1 MNGTVKGQVEMMFG
15 ARLDRAPQGVEFA
28 PGRLVLLGEHLDH
41 QEGVV
46 LAMPL
51 AQGVA
56 CAWGVRPD
64 SRVVLWAMNARAK
77 DSFQQGEFTRSGR
90 EWADL
95 ARGACA
101 RAARGGRRMP
111 GLDLMVMGDLP
122 AGEGLAS
129 SAAYLVVLLR
139 AVYAAVGEYRSR
151 FELAQDV
158 PAIEQEWRGVPCGPL
173 DPLVVAGSKR
183 PGVPLAVNCR
193 SWEVDP
199 LFWPQGLRA
208 EPVATG
214 VRRRLSDTPYAQRR
228 AELGEA
234 LKRLQ
239 ATQPGL
245 ESLCDLSPAP
255 FESLAKTLPEPLR
268 QRARH
273 VVTESARVVAAQEA
287 LGEGGPQ
294 AGERLGALMDLGHRS
309 LALDFEST
317 TPEIDAQAQALR
329 AQPGVLGVRLQGAGW
344 GGSLAVLRTP

>member
-1 MNGTVKGQVEMMFG
+1 MNGTVKGQVELMFG

-46 LAMPL
+46 LALPL

-122 AGEGLAS
+122 AGAGLAS
-129 SAAYLVVLLR
+129 SAAYLVALLR
-139 AVYAAVGEYRSR
+139 AVHAAVGEYRSR

-173 DPLVVAGSKR
+173 DPLVVAGGKHAD
-183 PGVPLAVNCR
+183 VPLAVNCR
-193 SWEVDP
+193 TWEVDALP
-199 LFWPQGLRA
+199 WPDGLRA
-208 EPVATG
+208 EPAASG
-214 VRRRLSDTPYAQRR
+214 VERRLSETPYARRR
-228 AELGEA
+228 AELSEA
-234 LKRLQ
+234 LRQLQ
-239 ATQPGL
+239 AAEPGL
-245 ESLCDLSPAP
+245 ASLCDLLPAR
-255 FESLAKTLPEPLR
+255 FEVLAARLPEPLR
-268 QRARH
+268 RRARH
-273 VVTESARVVAAQEA
+273 VVTESARVVAAQEVLRQGGPEA
-287 LGEGGPQ
+287 GRRLGE
-294 AGERLGALMDLGHRS
+294 LLDLGHQS
-309 LALDFEST
+309 LSLDFEST
-317 TPEIDAQAQALR
+317 TPDIDAQAQALR

-344 GGSLAVLRTP
+344 GGSLAVLRAT